1 MCITAAVRLC
11 EAGGGAGPHRRE
23 GERSGP
29 RQRPAAPSFLARAA
43 GLVWEPSA
51 YSRRPRSSS
60 SNDDAGSW
68 SSSLSHTSTRP
79 GVSGGY
85 GCAAATMSAQRV
97 LIQAAGCNLELL
109 LRRLTAVGTP
119 RSLQGRALAAICGT
133 ARASDRLLDASDG
146 RLGYQLETDGARR
159 LNSSPPSCLNGLAR
173 LIDFCHGPIPKRF
186 GFDAIRDIQ
195 VLYPMNR
202 GGAGAPA
209 RSTSSCR
216 LPSSRPAN
224 ARSNASAGPS
234 RRATR

>member
-11 EAGGGAGPHRRE
+11 EAGGGPARTAVRESGPVPGSVCSPE
-23 GERSGP
+23 LPCPRSGSCMGTVGVF
-29 RQRPAAPSFLARAA
+29 AAPEVVVF
-43 GLVWEPSA
+43 
-51 YSRRPRSSS
+51 
-60 SNDDAGSW
+60 NDDAGSW